1 MLTLFYEFWK
11 IRPVI
16 VLKPMTDDARTV
28 QHPMRHN
35 GTAEIYSL
43 AWTTN
48 TQSPVSVSTMPNQ
61 YTEFVNS
68 LPI

>member
-28 QHPMRHN
+28 QHPYE
-35 GTAEIYSL
+35 A
-43 AWTTN
+43 
-48 TQSPVSVSTMPNQ
+48 
-61 YTEFVNS
+61 
-68 LPI
+68 